1 MTFSTAEILI
11 SSKGGGGRVVGL
23 NLNLVI
29 AQAQLEPINYALEVL
44 NPTSNLFYFDVLS
57 CSKFMCLFLSASG

>member
-11 SSKGGGGRVVGL
+11 SSKGGGCVVGWVDGGVDGL

-29 AQAQLEPINYALEVL
+29 AQAQLELINYMAKVPEV
-44 NPTSNLFYFDVLS
+44 
-57 CSKFMCLFLSASG
+57 